1 MAKILS
7 GKEVAAALDQRMIDD
22 IKALA
27 EKGVTPTLAI
37 LRVGEK
43 DADIVYERNATKRCE
58 AVGVKV
64 KNVLL
69 PADVQ
74 QPELMKAVEALNNDP
89 EVHGVLM
96 FRPLPEHLDGEA
108 VRKALNPE
116 KDVDGITDI
125 SLGGVF
131 SGAPVGFP
139 PCTAQA
145 VMEILA
151 YYGIELKGKNVCV
164 IGHSLVVGRP
174 AALMALSKD
183 ATINV
188 CHIFTKDTPAYSRMA
203 DIVIVAVGKAG
214 LVTEKYLAPGQTVI
228 DVGINVVDG
237 KTCGDVAFDQ
247 AEPLVD
253 AISPVP
259 GGVGSVT
266 TRVLVSHV
274 VEAAKRT
281 IK

>member
-1 MAKILS
+1 MAKILG
-7 GKEVAAALDQRMIDD
+7 GKEVAAALDERMKGD
-22 IKALA
+22 IAALA

-43 DADIVYERNATKRCE
+43 DADIVYERNATKRCD

-74 QPELMKAVEALNNDP
+74 QDELMKTVNELNNDP
-89 EVHGVLM
+89 AVHGILM

-108 VRKALNPE
+108 VRKALNPD

-145 VMEILA
+145 VMEILD
-151 YYGIELKGKNVCV
+151 YYGYDIKGKNVCV

-174 AALMALSKD
+174 AALMALSRD

-214 LVTEKYLAPGQTVI
+214 LVTAKYLSEGQTVI

-247 AEPLVD
+247 AEPIVD

-266 TRVLVSHV
+266 SCVLVSHV
-274 VEAAKRT
+274 VEAAKRS